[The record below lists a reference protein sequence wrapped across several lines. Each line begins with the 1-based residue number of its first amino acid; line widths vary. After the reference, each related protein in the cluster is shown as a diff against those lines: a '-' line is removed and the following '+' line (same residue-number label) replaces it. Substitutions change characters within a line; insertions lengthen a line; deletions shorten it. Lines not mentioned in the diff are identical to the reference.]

1 MPQIT
6 DIRPQTRPYRSYGG
20 QKRFNIFLDGQY
32 AFSLSAES
40 LIKAGL
46 KIDDHLSLPEIDR
59 LIKENEFI
67 KVYER
72 VLKFLSFR
80 PRSEKELEDY
90 FHRQAVGEKT
100 QKMVWAKL
108 KHLGF
113 VNDKEF
119 AKWWIEQRAAFR
131 PKGRKVLEMEL
142 RQKGISREI
151 IEHETQNMKHLFK
164 EDDLAKKAVSKKI
177 KVWENYPQEEIRKKL
192 SAYLLRRGFAWET
205 IEKVIDEID
214 KKE

>member
-6 DIRPQTRPYRSYGG
+6 DIRPQVHSHRGYGG
-20 QKRFNIFLDGQY
+20 QKRFNIFLDGKY

-40 LIKAGL
+40 LIRAGL
-46 KIDDHLSLPEIDR
+46 KIDAHLSLPEIDN

-100 QKMVWAKL
+100 KKMVWAKL

-119 AKWWIEQRAAFR
+119 TRWWIEQRATFR
-131 PKGRKVLEMEL
+131 PKGRRALEMEL
-142 RQKGISREI
+142 RQKGIPNEI
-151 IEHETQNMKHLFK
+151 ITNNQLLISNSD
-164 EDDLAKKAVSKKI
+164 EDSLAKKAVEKKI
-177 KVWENYPQEEIRKKL
+177 ALWEHSATDKFRQKL
-192 SAYLLRRGFAWET
+192 TNFLLRRGFSWET
-205 IEKVIDEID
+205 IEKVIDEI
-214 KKE
+214 KEKE